1 MTLFLLTQH
10 FPNNIQY
17 FVTSGNNPIQ
27 KPLTREIPMN
37 VLTKE
42 NFFRLNKSAWASLLF
57 CTEKCQG
64 CFDNINADQTRH
76 DVGKGLLWKLVKTI
90 CESNLS

>member
-42 NFFRLNKSAWASLLF
+42 NFFQVEQIS
-57 CTEKCQG
+57 
-64 CFDNINADQTRH
+64 
-76 DVGKGLLWKLVKTI
+76 VGKSFVLDVKNVRVALTISMLIKPDLLWAKLYF
-90 CESNLS
+90 ESL

>member
-27 KPLTREIPMN
+27 NPLTREIPMN

-42 NFFRLNKSAWASLLF
+42 NFFQVEQIS
-57 CTEKCQG
+57 
-64 CFDNINADQTRH
+64 
-76 DVGKGLLWKLVKTI
+76 VGKSFVLDVKNVRVALTISMLIKPDLLWAKLYF
-90 CESNLS
+90 ESL